1 MATTDPEA
9 SRLLAIYLNDHLAG
23 STGGHELARRTANA
37 DRGTEFGGPLREIA
51 SEIAEDRASLKRLM
65 DRLGVRSDPVKPA
78 LAWGMEKAGR
88 LKPNGQLRGYS
99 PLSRVLELEGLV
111 SGVSGK
117 LSLWRALAA
126 LTTAEPRLDAAALT
140 SLERRA
146 EDQLQRLHELR
157 DRAAVIAFGAA

>member
-23 STGGHELARRTANA
+23 STGGHELARRNATAN
-37 DRGTEFGGPLREIA
+37 RGTEFGGPLEEIA

-65 DRLGVRSDPVKPA
+65 ERLGVRSDPVKPA

-99 PLSRVLELEGLV
+99 PLSPVLDREGLV
-111 SGVSGK
+111 PGAWARLGVC
-117 LSLWRALAA
+117 RTLAQ

-146 EDQLQRLHELR
+146 EGQLQR
-157 DRAAVIAFGAA
+157 